1 MDQMI
6 AARISGELGHESA
19 CRLSLQLIGTPRP
32 LERLNAILTV
42 GEEPLA
48 SAAPTSPPA
57 PHSRRKTIQWSEVED
72 MRLLAGV
79 HRFGL
84 GAWGSVARFVGN
96 NRVKTQ
102 CCQRWSRG
110 LNPSIRRSGWTAEED
125 ERLLALVRCF
135 GRKSW
140 TRVAT
145 ELGNRCDV
153 QCRYRFQQLSQA
165 VPATGDTDAEDVES
179 SEDEPPPET
188 APKTRLPPIQSLIDQ
203 VGRHS
208 SDNSSD

>member
-6 AARISGELGHESA
+6 AARISGELDHESA
-19 CRLSLQLIGTPRP
+19 CRLSLQLIGTTRSV
-32 LERLNAILTV
+32 ERLNAILNV
-42 GEEPLA
+42 GDEPLA
-48 SAAPTSPPA
+48 ATPATSPPA
-57 PHSRRKTIQWSEVED
+57 PHSRRKNVLWSEYED

-110 LNPSIRRSGWTAEED
+110 LNPNIRRTGWTPEED
-125 ERLLALVRCF
+125 ERLLALVECF

-153 QCRYRFQQLSQA
+153 QCRYRFQQLSQTA
-165 VPATGDTDAEDVES
+165 PATADGEREEVES
-179 SEDEPPPET
+179 SEDEPPPDA
-188 APKTRLPPIQSLIDQ
+188 APKTRLPPIQALIDQ
-203 VGRHS
+203 VGRPPS
-208 SDNSSD
+208 GSPSE